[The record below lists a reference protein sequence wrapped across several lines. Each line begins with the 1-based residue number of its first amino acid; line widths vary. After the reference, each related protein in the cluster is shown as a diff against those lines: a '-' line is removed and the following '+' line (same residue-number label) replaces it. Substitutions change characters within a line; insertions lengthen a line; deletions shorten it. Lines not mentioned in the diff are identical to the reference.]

1 MGRRQRAGG
10 RLAWGRG
17 GDAGIWQ
24 EHERG
29 GLAEG
34 PATPRGL
41 KLLEVEDD
49 ERVPSKQAAIVDSK
63 PSTSPPGEKAVM
75 TPERQRRAHRPD
87 GAVHLEGR
95 GRL

>member
-1 MGRRQRAGG
+1 MAGTRTRRTCRRASN
-10 RLAWGRG
+10 RG
-17 GDAGIWQ
+17 AS
-24 EHERG
+24 
-29 GLAEG
+29 GL
-34 PATPRGL
+34 PRGL